1 MKLNRIVFWTI
12 LILLSANCTKKEG
25 VPEPAPVKKYK
36 IKINTLP
43 FDGGNTSLAN
53 AVREEGETVSVTATP
68 SDGFLFDGWTG
79 DITSDANP
87 LVFTITSDV
96 SLTANFHPEKYL
108 LVSDLPEDNEAAL
121 PSGGRASL
129 LFTAYD
135 SWTAEVTQGS
145 DWLSIDA
152 GSGEQGDRTLALKT
166 LANEGGRREGKV
178 TISCAGERVE
188 VVLSQSPRIM
198 TLTPVVSRSL
208 TNAVTL
214 TIDKPS
220 AITRLV
226 MIMPKPQ
233 TNIYQTISSLN
244 VSGDVKEIE
253 NAPNVAY
260 CFDSG
265 TISSKNVGIS
275 IDYDITSNA
284 ITTDFTL
291 IDRIPEYD
299 RQSALYLSNT
309 GRYSYDNVL
318 YIDPQNPTIGSV
330 AEELW
335 TASGGDIIVF
345 VRKASTWTATN
356 IPYGDMNTGLHSI
369 SDILSRGGD
378 CGNQASV
385 FISILRAKGI
395 PARHVV
401 LVRTGSVHVRA
412 EFYLPSY
419 GWIPADPNGE
429 QSYPEL
435 DWIGQVVYDYNTTI
449 VSFGL
454 TEPFNVNA
462 SRFNPVLFQ
471 VGSFWYWCNSD
482 CNVTFSFSCTQR

>member
-12 LILLSANCTKKEG
+12 LTLLSANCTQKESA
-25 VPEPAPVKKYK
+25 PELAPVKKYK
-36 IKINTLP
+36 IKVNTLP

-53 AVREEGETVSVTATP
+53 SVKEEGETVSVTATP
-68 SDGFLFDGWTG
+68 NEGFVFGGWTG

-108 LVSDLPEDNEAAL
+108 LVSDLPEDNGAAW
-121 PSGGRASL
+121 PSGGTATLRL
-129 LFTAYD
+129 TAYD
-135 SWTAEVTQGS
+135 SWTAEVSQGS

-152 GSGEQGDRTLALKT
+152 DSGEQGEKTLVLKT
-166 LANEGGRREGKV
+166 LANEGGRRDGKV
-178 TISCAGERVE
+178 AICCRDERVE
-188 VVLSQSPRIM
+188 VDLSQSPRIM
-198 TLTPVVSRSL
+198 TVTPVLARSL

-226 MIMPKPQ
+226 VMMPKPQ
-233 TNIYQTISSLN
+233 TNIYQTIRSLN
-244 VSGDVKEIE
+244 VTGDVKEIE

-265 TISSKNVGIS
+265 AISSKNVGIS
-275 IDYDITSNA
+275 IDYDIISNT
-284 ITTDFTL
+284 ITTDFSL
-291 IDRIPEYD
+291 IDRMPEYD
-299 RQSALYLSNT
+299 TQSDLYLSNIWQ
-309 GRYSYDNVL
+309 YSYDNVC
-318 YIDPQNPTIGSV
+318 YIDPQNPTIVSV

-335 TASGGDIIVF
+335 AASGGDLLAF

-356 IPYGDMNTGLHSI
+356 IPYGYMGTGLHSI
-369 SDILSRGGD
+369 SDILSKGGD
-378 CGNQASV
+378 CGNQASI
-385 FISILRAKGI
+385 FISLLRAKGI

-401 LVRTGSVHVRA
+401 LVRPGSVHVRA

-435 DWIGQVVYDYNTTI
+435 DWIGQVLYDYNTTI

-454 TEPFNVNA
+454 TEPFNVG
-462 SRFNPVLFQ
+462 SSKINPVLFQ
-471 VGSFWYWCNSD
+471 IGGFWYWCSSD
-482 CNVTFSFSCTQR
+482 CNVTFSFSCTER